1 MFGVYRT
8 VAQVGMDE
16 KERRLS
22 ATCANCGGPIPP
34 NTQVAVMIGQGGQ
47 RLVCHAEY
55 NCSPRAAR
63 STASGARGGLS
74 PPMKKSSNAD
84 GPACAAP

>member
-55 NCSPRAAR
+55 NCSPPGGAFYGFWGEGRLV
-63 STASGARGGLS
+63 STYE
-74 PPMKKSSNAD
+74 KIEQ
-84 GPACAAP
+84 C